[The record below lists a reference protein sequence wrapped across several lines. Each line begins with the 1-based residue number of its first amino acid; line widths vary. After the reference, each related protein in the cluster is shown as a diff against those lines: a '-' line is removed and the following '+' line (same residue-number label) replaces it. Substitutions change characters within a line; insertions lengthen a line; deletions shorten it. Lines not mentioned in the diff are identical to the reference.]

1 MDIHATVF
9 VESGKSAVVPKF
21 VTNHGILSG
30 PDLHQLLQQSKVA
43 SLSIEYLKEKHVTDA
58 HATEIKA
65 VTKAIVQK

>member
-1 MDIHATVF
+1 VDIHATVF

-43 SLSIEYLKEKHVTDA
+43 SLWSLC
-58 HATEIKA
+58 A
-65 VTKAIVQK
+65 VGQTIIFSSCRLLLFFFLIFLA